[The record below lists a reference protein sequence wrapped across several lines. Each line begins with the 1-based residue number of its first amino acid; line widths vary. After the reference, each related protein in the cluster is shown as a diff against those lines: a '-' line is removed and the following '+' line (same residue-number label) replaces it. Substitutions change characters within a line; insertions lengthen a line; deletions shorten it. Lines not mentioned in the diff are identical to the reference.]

1 MNENLKK
8 FLEEASKNEE
18 LKAKLAALTD
28 KETAVAK
35 AIELAMVYGYG
46 DPGELHQLAAGGAS
60 DLDELDQVTGGAN
73 CVATSSVMCMVFGMN
88 KVKMPYCTKCES
100 FWGGEGNPIGS
111 PCPKCGTILI
121 GKEW

>member
-18 LKAKLAALTD
+18 LKAKLEALTD
-28 KETAVAK
+28 KETAVDK
-35 AIELAMVYGYG
+35 AIKIAKEYGFALTSEDFKPADGAEL
-46 DPGELHQLAAGGAS
+46 S
-60 DLDELDQVTGGAN
+60 LDELDSVAGG
-73 CVATSSVMCMVFGMN
+73 VMCMAFGMF
-88 KVKMPYCTKCES
+88 KAKMPYCTKCKT
-100 FWGGEGNPIGS
+100 FWGGEGNPIGN

>member
-28 KETAVAK
+28 KETAVEK
-35 AIELAMVYGYG
+35 AIEIAKEYGFALTAEDFQPADG
-46 DPGELHQLAAGGAS
+46 GELS
-60 DLDELDQVTGGAN
+60 LDELDSVAGG
-73 CVATSSVMCMVFGMN
+73 VMCMVFGMN

>member
-28 KETAVAK
+28 KDTAAAK
-35 AIELAMVYGYG
+35 AVELAKEYGFALTAE
-46 DPGELHQLAAGGAS
+46 DFQPADGEELS
-60 DLDELDQVTGGAN
+60 LDELDQVAGGA
-73 CVATSSVMCMVFGMN
+73 MCLVFGKN
-88 KVKMPYCTKCES
+88 EVKKSYCTKCES
-100 FWGGEGNPIGS
+100 FWLGKDNPIGS

-121 GKEW
+121 GKEWW